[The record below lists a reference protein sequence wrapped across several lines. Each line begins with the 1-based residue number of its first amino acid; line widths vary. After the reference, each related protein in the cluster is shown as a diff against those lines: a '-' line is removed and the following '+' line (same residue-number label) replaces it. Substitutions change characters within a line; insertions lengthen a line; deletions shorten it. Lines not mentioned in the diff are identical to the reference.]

1 MSKHYFAG
9 IPPPPLS
16 LSIYLSFSLC
26 SFIFQETSVACTVT
40 GNSDSSEIFFP
51 RKMVS
56 EEVTLQCRE
65 SFNHRTRWISAR
77 RWNTK
82 EVSKRGKVVAIRRLN
97 LKIERFGRWLL
108 VDGLPRLASR
118 FVDRRANA
126 RVYKYIAGACTAH
139 THSLGYATAVHS
151 RGVSAALSL
160 APARFRFEEI
170 RRTTLKKAVFT
181 VLWRLSTSL
190 LPLLFNRLFP
200 SLLFS
205 ASLVTRYPFAE
216 RATFDI
222 SLPIRQQPSEYA
234 RTEAFYGPFYVH
246 NCFV

>member
-1 MSKHYFAG
+1 M
-9 IPPPPLS
+9 
-16 LSIYLSFSLC
+16 
-26 SFIFQETSVACTVT
+26 
-40 GNSDSSEIFFP
+40 
-51 RKMVS
+51 
-56 EEVTLQCRE
+56 
-65 SFNHRTRWISAR
+65 
-77 RWNTK
+77 
-82 EVSKRGKVVAIRRLN
+82 VAIRRLN

-181 VLWRLSTSL
+181 VLRRLSTSL

-200 SLLFS
+200 SLPNPSLPFS
-205 ASLVTRYPFAE
+205 FLLPSL
-216 RATFDI
+216 FDI
-222 SLPIRQQPSEYA
+222 PLPFEQRLIYLFLSDNSRPNTRA
-234 RTEAFYGPFYVH
+234 PRRFMDRFVFITALFNFLVGFTEASRK
-246 NCFV
+246 

>member
-1 MSKHYFAG
+1 M
-9 IPPPPLS
+9 
-16 LSIYLSFSLC
+16 
-26 SFIFQETSVACTVT
+26 
-40 GNSDSSEIFFP
+40 
-51 RKMVS
+51 
-56 EEVTLQCRE
+56 
-65 SFNHRTRWISAR
+65 
-77 RWNTK
+77 
-82 EVSKRGKVVAIRRLN
+82 VAIRRLN

-170 RRTTLKKAVFT
+170 RRTTLKKRFPRFYDAFLRVYF
-181 VLWRLSTSL
+181 RSSSTDSSL
-190 LPLLFNRLFP
+190 P
-200 SLLFS
+200 FS
-205 ASLVTRYPFAE
+205 ASFVARYPFAV
-216 RATFDI
+216 RATFDM
-222 SLPIRQQPSEYA
+222 SLPIWQQPAEYA
-234 RTEAFYGPFYVH
+234 LTETFYGPFYVH